1 MLKDF
6 DQEATL
12 ECEFRQI
19 LNDRD
24 NLRQEIFRGNSD
36 EQVHLPINVARLI
49 WNAKSQFGIT
59 SQSKS
64 DLKPETVVRKV
75 NQLINGLQVLPGSRM
90 SASKLLLDADLNAR
104 RLFNIYL
111 RHALCAKNVILKQ
124 RLSEVSFDLIL
135 GEIKSKFD
143 SSRVNAGEMVGSIAA

>member
-1 MLKDF
+1 L
-6 DQEATL
+6 
-12 ECEFRQI
+12 
-19 LNDRD
+19 
-24 NLRQEIFRGNSD
+24 
-36 EQVHLPINVARLI
+36 
-49 WNAKSQFGIT
+49 
-59 SQSKS
+59 
-64 DLKPETVVRKV
+64 
-75 NQLINGLQVLPGSRM
+75 